1 VASELAALAWSTGAQ
16 GGTLMATAV
25 PETDKAM
32 AVDISEPAQPQA
44 KRRPDAAPPWQGMG
58 AHIAQPAGGR
68 PRQQQQ
74 RQQPQQRQKKKKK
87 KGQKRTAVP
96 HAAVGG
102 ASAPPPAKAKRFSFK

>member
-1 VASELAALAWSTGAQ
+1 MASELAALAWSTGAQ

-32 AVDISEPAQPQA
+32 AVDIREPAEPQA
-44 KRRPDAAPPWQGMG
+44 MRRPDAAAPWQGGMG
-58 AHIAQPAGGR
+58 AHTAQPAGGR
-68 PRQQQQ
+68 RPRQP
-74 RQQPQQRQKKKKK
+74 QPQQRRQKKKK
-87 KGQKRTAVP
+87 KGQKRAAVP